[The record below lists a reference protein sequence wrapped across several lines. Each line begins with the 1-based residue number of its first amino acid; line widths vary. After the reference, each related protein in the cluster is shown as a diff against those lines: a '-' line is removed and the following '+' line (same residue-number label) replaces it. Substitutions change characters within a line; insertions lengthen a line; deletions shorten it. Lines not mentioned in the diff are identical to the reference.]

1 MRSYDAVVD
10 CRGASSIRTSFPAGS
25 STGPTSRWTAG
36 CARGAATPAPCGGK
50 GDDGATLTLAYAQLK
65 ARVDA
70 AAGAMRGRAVGSL
83 LCGSIHLPS
92 KPASSTGP
100 TLGVHADVVEEG
112 QPARGEIGELVVR
125 SVWPGMTEAFRRGE
139 ERYREAYRR
148 RFPGIWHQGDRAYVD
163 ADGYWHL
170 LGRCDDTT
178 EVAGK
183 RLGAAEVGSLLVADD
198 RVLEAPRSASPTRS
212 RVRCWSA
219 SSSCTRARTPMRP
232 CRRCGTS

>member
-1 MRSYDAVVD
+1 M
-10 CRGASSIRTSFPAGS
+10 
-25 STGPTSRWTAG
+25 
-36 CARGAATPAPCGGK
+36 
-50 GDDGATLTLAYAQLK
+50 
-65 ARVDA
+65 
-70 AAGAMRGRAVGSL
+70 
-83 LCGSIHLPS
+83 
-92 KPASSTGP
+92 
-100 TLGVHADVVEEG
+100 HADVVEEG

-163 ADGYWHL
+163 ADGYWYL
-170 LGRCDDTT
+170 LGRSDDTT

-183 RLGAAEVGSLLVADD
+183 RLGPAEVGSLLVADD